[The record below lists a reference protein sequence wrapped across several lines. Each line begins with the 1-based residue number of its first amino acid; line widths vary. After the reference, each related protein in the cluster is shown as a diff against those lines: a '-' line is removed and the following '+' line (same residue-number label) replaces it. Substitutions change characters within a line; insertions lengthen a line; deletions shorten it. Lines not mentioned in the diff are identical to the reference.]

1 MSGRLCGVILTG
13 ECYEQT
19 DKPDTCREKFL
30 DDAIAAAER
39 ASGKKLNQPNRHI
52 VLNRARAQIELQRY
66 ADRQRALREERAAVR
81 VCLVT
86 SARAAPLIAPFGGL
100 VVLTLRNR
108 LPFTR
113 VHSHAVA
120 EKSSGAFFRV
130 MARERCWK
138 MANSLQ
144 SGAEGLSEGASKR
157 CYGK

>member
-1 MSGRLCGVILTG
+1 MNRLTNLTPA
-13 ECYEQT
+13 E
-19 DKPDTCREKFL
+19 KKFL

-66 ADRQRALREERAAVR
+66 ADRQRALREDERQQSEFAWSR
-81 VCLVT
+81 P
-86 SARAAPLIAPFGGL
+86 RAAPLIAPFGGL

-138 MANSLQ
+138 WLTRYRVALRAFQRVRPRDVMVNKSV
-144 SGAEGLSEGASKR
+144 
-157 CYGK
+157 CWIF